1 MFSPIY
7 RVTLCTDPSS
17 WFQNLNGPSKAL
29 KLRHHSKFIS
39 QDRIPAVIFLTF
51 LLQEKNKHYLC
62 IPIVQYF
69 YMKDTR
75 DFIIDEAY
83 RLFLNHSYEAV
94 SISMISE
101 AIGFTK
107 GALYHHFKNKEE
119 LFRAVIDKHFPV
131 TSIKVDEANVT
142 LEEYTSLCIEHTHNI
157 LKAIFGKREKVI
169 LVNYLSLIAD
179 CFRHYEGFTENKAHV
194 MEDAV
199 KSAEIIIRNAI
210 KRGEIRSDINIKVAA
225 FQYFSLSIGLAG
237 DLVRTNSVE
246 SAMKSMKD
254 QLNQLYYLL
263 KK

>member
-1 MFSPIY
+1 
-7 RVTLCTDPSS
+7 
-17 WFQNLNGPSKAL
+17 
-29 KLRHHSKFIS
+29 
-39 QDRIPAVIFLTF
+39 
-51 LLQEKNKHYLC
+51 
-62 IPIVQYF
+62 
-69 YMKDTR
+69 MKDTR

-83 RLFLNHSYEAV
+83 KLFLSHSYEAV
-94 SISMISE
+94 SISVISE

-131 TSIKVDEANVT
+131 TSIMVDVDNT
-142 LEEYTSLCIEHTHNI
+142 SLKEYTTLCIEHTHKI
-157 LKAIFGKREKVI
+157 LKAIFGNEKKFI

-194 MEDAV
+194 IEDAV

-210 KRGEIRSDINIKVAA
+210 KQGEVRKDINIQVVAL
-225 FQYFSLSIGLAG
+225 QYFSLSLGLAG
-237 DLVRTNSVE
+237 DLIRTSSVE
-246 SAMKSMKD
+246 TALTSMKD